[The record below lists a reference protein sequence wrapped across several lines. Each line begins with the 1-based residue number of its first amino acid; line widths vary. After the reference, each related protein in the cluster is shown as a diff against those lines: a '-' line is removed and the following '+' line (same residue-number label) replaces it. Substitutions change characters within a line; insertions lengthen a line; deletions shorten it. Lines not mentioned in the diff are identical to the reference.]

1 MLSRSTQYLM
11 LLLWLIVT
19 DLKLK
24 FSTLL
29 NFILNIIIV
38 NNHLVLRFESWF
50 QNACKA
56 VMKKL
61 QLQFQNVMHVGG
73 ILQSKSK
80 SITSSQLISLF
91 SPHSLI
97 LIFPFP
103 NHMLEWIYDTFYFI
117 WGSFFQSLWKHEWVA
132 SCTYYL
138 INKIFRCWT
147 WFKEQA
153 GFHFFFHSTIF

>member
-29 NFILNIIIV
+29 NYMIKHCFFFWASI
-38 NNHLVLRFESWF
+38 HLVFRFKSSF
-50 QNACKA
+50 RNACKA
-56 VMKKL
+56 VTKKL
-61 QLQFQNVMHVGG
+61 RFQNVRHVDG
-73 ILQSKSK
+73 I

-91 SPHSLI
+91 SLHSLI
-97 LIFPFP
+97 FIFPFSKSST
-103 NHMLEWIYDTFYFI
+103 WINLLYILFYLRF
-117 WGSFFQSLWKHEWVA
+117 FFQSLWKHEWVA

-138 INKIFRCWT
+138 IKKRFRCWT

-153 GFHFFFHSTIF
+153 GFLFFLI